1 MGVRYMPITQS
12 FGLLI
17 KLIINQVSYISNL
30 IDILDKFESSSVEGF
45 ILSSGFTVL
54 FVYFVSSK
62 LETMEG

>member
-1 MGVRYMPITQS
+1 MPITQS

-45 ILSSGFTVL
+45 ILSCGFTVL

>member
-1 MGVRYMPITQS
+1 MGVGYMPITQS

-17 KLIINQVSYISNL
+17 KLVINQLSYISNL

-54 FVYFVSSK
+54 FVYFISSK

>member
-1 MGVRYMPITQS
+1 MQQGLAGIAAVGVTQEV
-12 FGLLI
+12 GLEGGARAGGI
-17 KLIINQVSYISNL
+17 AQHGEVQARH
-30 IDILDKFESSSVEGF
+30 SVEGF

>member
-17 KLIINQVSYISNL
+17 KLVINQISYISNL

-45 ILSSGFTVL
+45 ILSCGFTVL

>member
-1 MGVRYMPITQS
+1 MGVGYMPITQS

-17 KLIINQVSYISNL
+17 KLIINQISYISNL

>member
-17 KLIINQVSYISNL
+17 KLIINQISYISNL